1 MNRAPRTP
9 ASFLWFLLACG
20 MSQVFLPQSL
30 VAQEESLR
38 AFNGKAPQTLDE
50 VWGDYDPE
58 AEPMEVQTFREWE
71 EDGIVIR
78 ATRYYIGT
86 FKGKKAWMAG
96 LYAFPQ
102 GGKNLPAILQSH
114 GGGGSASS
122 HECVNFGRRG
132 YATFSLSWRVEP
144 RYLKQYD
151 LPPEAQTDWGGV
163 TADQVPDARGIQPS
177 GDLNLDPIPS
187 GRNEGYFL
195 RTLAARRGITFLAQQ
210 PEVDANQIGMTGHSM
225 GGVITHQTTAMEPVR
240 LKASAPSD
248 GPPIEHLHDRPR
260 NADSLRT
267 LELERRTAVPACY
280 TDRIRVPMLFLNS
293 VNDFHGHAEDVEW
306 IIDHLPSQAY
316 NIARTPHA
324 NHWHNAAADAAKYLW
339 FDAHLKGSF
348 DYPAVPTIKL
358 DVKTADGI
366 PVATVTPDSNSKLE
380 VASVDVYYTRDGN
393 NDFYLGYQSRIWHY
407 AKSVKTDAGYEARI
421 PLHDRQAP
429 LWVYADVNYRLPGD
443 NDLYKLPTETDEF
456 VCSTQMPMV
465 DYETL
470 QAANVRFEPFKRTS
484 IVEDFNE
491 GWQKEW
497 SSRRPGV
504 EYASYKLLDPGL
516 EIPERAKLI
525 FGFEGEGLRA
535 VRVSVGDY
543 SGVVPIKSGMNE
555 VELFPFQLVNS
566 KTKSSIVDWRSLLN
580 DRPPIKLILNGKSCR
595 PNKLEFVE
603 VAPEEFHSHRPDRLA
618 NAEMIG
624 AELPLTIALA
634 EQAILQKIHG
644 DPVFTATRGKSTPD
658 YETGIVVRPGS
669 ELRYFLNRRFKR
681 FQAIAAPYWQA
692 SVTYEIWVDGE
703 KQFESDRMIGRSNP
717 VSIDLDVTNK
727 RELKLVVTD
736 GGNGTGGDLA
746 MWAEATLI
754 K

>member
-1 MNRAPRTP
+1 MSRSHTA
-9 ASFLWFLLACG
+9 ASFFLTSLLACG
-20 MSQVFLPQSL
+20 MSQVFVPQTL
-30 VAQEESLR
+30 MAQEESLPPL
-38 AFNGKAPQTLDE
+38 NGIAPQTLDE

-58 AEPMEVQTFREWE
+58 DEPMEVQTFREWE

-96 LYAFPQ
+96 LYAFPK
-102 GGKNLPAILQSH
+102 GGKNLPALLQSH

-163 TADQVPDARGIQPS
+163 TADQVPDAMGIQPS

-210 PEVDANQIGMTGHSM
+210 PEVDANRIGMTGHSM

-248 GPPIEHLHDRPR
+248 GPPIEHLHETPH
-260 NADSLRT
+260 NANESQT
-267 LELERRTAVPACY
+267 LELTRKTAAPACY

-306 IIDHLPSQAY
+306 IIDHLPTKAY

-324 NHWHNAAADAAKYLW
+324 NHWHNSAAEAARFLW

-348 DYPAVPTIKL
+348 EYPAAPAIEL
-358 DVKTADGI
+358 DLNTADGI
-366 PVATVTPDSNSKLE
+366 PVATVIPDSKSKLE
-380 VASVDVYYTRDGN
+380 IASVDVYYTRDGN

-407 AKSVKTDAGYEARI
+407 AKSVKSGSGYTARI
-421 PLHDRQAP
+421 PLIDRQAP

-443 NDLYKLPTETDEF
+443 NDVYNFPTATDVF
-456 VCSTQMPMV
+456 VCSTQMPMI
-465 DYETL
+465 DYEAL
-470 QAANVRFEPFKRTS
+470 QAANVRFAPFEKTS
-484 IVEDFNE
+484 VVEHFHDD
-491 GWQKEW
+491 WDKEW
-497 SSRRPGV
+497 FSRRAGLD
-504 EYASYKLLDPGL
+504 YASFKLLDPRL
-516 EIPERAKLI
+516 RIPPQAKLVV
-525 FGFEGEGLRA
+525 GFEGEGIKI
-535 VRVSVGDY
+535 VHVSIGDY
-543 SGVVPIKSGMNE
+543 STSVPIKDGMNE
-555 VELFPFQLVNS
+555 IELFPFQLIDS
-566 KTKSSIVDWRSLLN
+566 KTQASIVDWRSVFN
-580 DRPPIKLILNGKSCR
+580 DRPTIRLSIHGKSWR
-595 PNKLEFVE
+595 QRKLEFVE
-603 VAPEEFHSHRPDRLA
+603 VSPEEFDSHRPDRLA
-618 NAEMIG
+618 NAETTG
-624 AELPLTIALA
+624 ARLSLTFALA
-634 EQAILQKIHG
+634 EQAILPKVHG
-644 DPVFTATRGKSTPD
+644 EPIFTATRGKATPD
-658 YETGIVVRPGS
+658 YETGLVVRPGS
-669 ELRYFLNRRFKR
+669 ELRYFLNQRFKR
-681 FQAIAAPYWQA
+681 FQTTAAPYWQA

-703 KQFESDRMIGRSNP
+703 KQFESGRMVGKSNP
-717 VSIDLDVTNK
+717 IPVDLDVTNK
-727 RELKLVVTD
+727 RELKLIVTD
-736 GGNGTGGDLA
+736 AGNGTGGDLA
-746 MWAEATLI
+746 MWAEPTLI